1 MDLSAIT
8 SIASGLDTSRIT
20 QSLQSA
26 YDTAS
31 ASKEVTATDESKD
44 SFAALY
50 QSALDLLNTAN
61 DTQNQVEVEEMNY
74 LLGYSEN
81 TNALSIA
88 QEKADVALEYT
99 IAVRDK
105 FLESYQDIMN
115 MSF

>member
-20 QSLQSA
+20 QTLQSA
-26 YDTAS
+26 YDIAS
-31 ASKEVTATDESKD
+31 DSKEISATEESKD
-44 SFAALY
+44 SFEALY
-50 QSALDLLNTAN
+50 QSALELLNTAN

-88 QEKADVALEYT
+88 QEKADIALEYT
-99 IAVRDK
+99 IAIRDK
-105 FLESYQDIMN
+105 FLDSYQEIMN
-115 MSF
+115 MNF